1 MQCPNVLL
9 RRFPVLISKS
19 ACVIAEKITN
29 LDQQVCTCVLEAM
42 CLLRVYI
49 GAVRT
54 ISLSGPLDCHLLLF
68 LQHIRSKSV
77 GILSSLYPLRDSKVV
92 ACTLYTFIRD

>member
-1 MQCPNVLL
+1 MQFPNVRL
-9 RRFPVLISKS
+9 RRLPVPISKS

-54 ISLSGPLDCHLLLF
+54 ISLSGPCCIRLPFALVFAAYSKQVSRHLVF
-68 LQHIRSKSV
+68 P
-77 GILSSLYPLRDSKVV
+77 LSF
-92 ACTLYTFIRD
+92 A